1 MSKYGDI
8 IKEAKTQNS
17 GKPENQKTGKPES
30 KSITTKVEKPK
41 EKEVNLS
48 IKVPESKRRH
58 WVSEAKKQGTSLT
71 AVIIES
77 LNNKFGDS

>member
-1 MSKYGDI
+1 MSKYSALI
-8 IKEAKTQNS
+8 EQAKKPNID
-17 GKPENQKTGKPES
+17 KPENQKTGKPEN
-30 KSITTKVEKPK
+30 KSVTNKVENPK

-77 LNNKFGDS
+77 LNNRFGAS

>member
-1 MSKYGDI
+1 MSKYGAI
-8 IKEAKTQNS
+8 IKEATNQKTSKQ
-17 GKPENQKTGKPES
+17 ENQKTGKPEN
-30 KSITTKVEKPK
+30 KSAINMVEEPK
-41 EKEVNLS
+41 EKDVNLS

-77 LNNKFGDS
+77 LNNRFGDS